1 VVGSSVVTPPAATT
15 GSYPSPLGT
24 QYLIELT
31 EPAKQS
37 EGGIWLPDNWVA
49 NWTDGL
55 VLAAGPGLAVDD
67 WRTKMWARVG
77 DRVLFQRHDYRPWSE
92 GYRLGMV
99 KQESLIA
106 VMRGPD
112 HETLRPLNDWVLIE
126 QFPDV
131 ETAGVIV
138 LAEEYRPK
146 PMRGRVI
153 AWGPGKVRTTGDR
166 ELYGQIRSVSDV
178 MNVPGDRIKGMTVYW
193 PPTCEALAIGR
204 SHLEYLLIAAG
215 DLFGYDDDS

>member
-1 VVGSSVVTPPAATT
+1 MPPAATT

-55 VLAAGPGLAVDD
+55 VLAAGPGMAVDD

-92 GYRLGMV
+92 GHRLGMT
-99 KQESLIA
+99 KQEHLVA
-106 VMRGPD
+106 VARGPD
-112 HETLRPLNDWVLIE
+112 HEVLRPLNDWVLIE
-126 QFPDV
+126 QDEEV
-131 ETAGVIV
+131 REAGAIH
-138 LAEEYRPK
+138 LPEEYYPK
-146 PMRGRVI
+146 PMSGRVV
-153 AWGPGKVRTTGDR
+153 AWGPGKIRTTGNR
-166 ELYGQIRSVSDV
+166 ERYGQLQAVSDV
-178 MNVPGDRIKGMTVYW
+178 MNVAAGKLKGLRVHW
-193 PPTCEALAIGR
+193 PPTCEVLAVGR
-204 SHLEYLLIAAG
+204 SQLECVLIHAE